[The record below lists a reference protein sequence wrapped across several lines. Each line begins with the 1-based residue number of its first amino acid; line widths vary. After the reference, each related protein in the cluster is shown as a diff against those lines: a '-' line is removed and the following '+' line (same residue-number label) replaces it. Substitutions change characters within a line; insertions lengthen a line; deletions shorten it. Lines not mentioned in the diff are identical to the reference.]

1 MEAEWPRRPSVGRV
15 FESSG
20 RVRLA
25 DSGADGAV
33 RLDAIARYLQ
43 DVATDD
49 SDDAGFATGPGT
61 DHVWV
66 VRQTAMRLVP
76 GARWPTLGDDIQL
89 ATWCGGLGRA
99 WAIRR
104 TDVSAADGTAV
115 ETSALWIHLDDRGRP
130 ARLDD
135 RFLAAYAAAAG
146 GRSASTRVTAPGR
159 PGPEAARTPWNVRVA
174 DIDVIGHVNNAAV
187 WAAMV
192 QATASGRVPDP
203 VRMAEVVHHGSVET
217 ADPVELWVEEGDG
230 ERLAWLSV
238 RGEIRVSGR
247 LTFQRGRVPPGTS

>member
-1 MEAEWPRRPSVGRV
+1 MDPEWPGRPADGRV
-15 FESSG
+15 FESSR

-25 DSGADGAV
+25 DSGPDGAV

-49 SDDAGFATGPGT
+49 SDNAGFAVGPGT
-61 DHVWV
+61 GHVWV

-76 GARWPTLGDDIQL
+76 GALWPKLGDHLQL

-104 TDVSAADGTAV
+104 TDISAADRPAV

-135 RFLAAYAAAAG
+135 RFLATYAAAAG

-159 PGPEAARTPWNVRVA
+159 PGPEAARTRWDVRVA

-192 QATASGRVPDP
+192 QATASGGVVDP
-203 VRMAEVVHHGSVET
+203 VRTAELVHHGSLDA
-217 ADPVELWVEEGDG
+217 ADPVELCVEARDA

-238 RGEIRVSGR
+238 SGEIRVSGR
-247 LTFQRGRVPPGTS
+247 LTFRQGRVESR

>member
-1 MEAEWPRRPSVGRV
+1 MEPDWPVRPTEGRV
-15 FESSG
+15 FESSR

-49 SDDAGFATGPGT
+49 SDDAGFATGPGA

-76 GARWPTLGDDIQL
+76 GARWPNLGDHIRL

-104 TDVSAADGTAV
+104 TDVSVPGGAAV

-130 ARLDD
+130 ARLDE
-135 RFLAAYAAAAG
+135 RFLATYAGAGG
-146 GRSASTRVTAPGR
+146 GRSASTRVRAPGF
-159 PGPEAARTPWNVRVA
+159 PGPGAARTPWDVRVA
-174 DIDVIGHVNNAAV
+174 DLDIIGHVNNAAV
-187 WAAMV
+187 WAAIV
-192 QATASGRVPDP
+192 QATASGDVQARATT
-203 VRMAEVVHHGSVET
+203 AELVHHGSLE
-217 ADPVELWVEEGDG
+217 ARDPVELWVEEADG
-230 ERLAWLSV
+230 ERLAWLLV
-238 RGEIRVSGR
+238 RGEVRVSGR
-247 LTFQRGRVPPGTS
+247 LTF

>member
-1 MEAEWPRRPSVGRV
+1 MEPDWPVRPNEGRV
-15 FESSG
+15 FESSR

-76 GARWPTLGDDIQL
+76 GARWPNLADHIRL

-104 TDVSAADGTAV
+104 TDVSVPDGTAV

-130 ARLDD
+130 ARLDE
-135 RFLAAYAAAAG
+135 RFLATYGAAGG
-146 GRSASTRVTAPGR
+146 GRSASTRVRAPGF
-159 PGPEAARTPWNVRVA
+159 PGPGAARAPWDVRVA
-174 DIDVIGHVNNAAV
+174 DLDIIGHVNNAAV

-192 QATASGRVPDP
+192 QATASGDVQARA
-203 VRMAEVVHHGSVET
+203 RTAELVHHGSLE
-217 ADPVELWVEEGDG
+217 ARDPVELWVEEADG
-230 ERLAWLSV
+230 ERLAWLLV
-238 RGEIRVSGR
+238 RGEVRVSGR
-247 LTFQRGRVPPGTS
+247 LTF

>member
-1 MEAEWPRRPSVGRV
+1 MEAEWPGRPGNGRV
-15 FESSG
+15 FESSH

-66 VRQTAMRLVP
+66 VRQTAMRLVT
-76 GARWPTLGDDIQL
+76 GARWPKLGDHIGL

-104 TDVSAADGTAV
+104 TDVAADNGLAI
-115 ETSALWIHLDDRGRP
+115 ETSALWVHLDDRGRP

-135 RFLAAYAAAAG
+135 RFLATYAAAAS
-146 GRSASTRVTAPGR
+146 GRSASTRVPAPGR
-159 PGPEAARTPWNVRVA
+159 PGPEAVRTPWEIRVA
-174 DIDVIGHVNNAAV
+174 DIDIIDHVNNAAV
-187 WAAMV
+187 WAAVV
-192 QATASGRVPDP
+192 QATASGHRPDRV
-203 VRMAEVVHHGSVET
+203 RTAEVVHHGPVKGS
-217 ADPVELWVEEGDG
+217 DPVELWVEEGEG
-230 ERLAWLSV
+230 ERLAWLLAS
-238 RGEIRVSGR
+238 GQIRVSGR
-247 LTFQRGRVPPGTS
+247 LTFQLG